1 MAPEPAQG
9 KLGAI
14 VFVITSTVLVVGG
27 VVLALVFSRSQQ
39 SDTSSRPGLGVL
51 PTAPATVP
59 HTRSVASSAATPTG
73 GGVWPTGVTAWTVVI
88 ATLAKHGHPRAAAE
102 RIASSVQAPG
112 LVARVLDS
120 SLHPRLRPDLWI
132 VFAGRYSSRA
142 LALRA
147 ARQLHASGTPRAVV
161 ERLTG

>member
-1 MAPEPAQG
+1 M
-9 KLGAI
+9 
-14 VFVITSTVLVVGG
+14 ITSTVLVVGG

-51 PTAPATVP
+51 PTAPATVLAHP
-59 HTRSVASSAATPTG
+59 IRGLERGNRERRRRLADV
-73 GGVWPTGVTAWTVVI
+73 GVTAWTVVL

-102 RIASSVQAPG
+102 RIASSVQVPG
-112 LVARVLDS
+112 LVAHVLDS

>member
-1 MAPEPAQG
+1 VAPDPAEG
-9 KLGAI
+9 KTGAI
-14 VFVITSTVLVVGG
+14 VFVITSAVLVVGG
-27 VVLALVFSRSQQ
+27 VVLALLFSRSQQ
-39 SDTSSRPGLGVL
+39 SDTSSQPGVGVL

-59 HTRSVASSAATPTG
+59 QTRSVASSAATATG
-73 GGVWPTGVTAWTVVI
+73 GGTWPAGATGWTVVI

-102 RIASSVQAPG
+102 RIAASVEAPG
-112 LVARVLDS
+112 LAAHVLDS
-120 SLHPRLRPDLWI
+120 SLHPRLRPGLWI
-132 VFAGRYSSRA
+132 VFAGRFSSRA

>member
-1 MAPEPAQG
+1 M
-9 KLGAI
+9 
-14 VFVITSTVLVVGG
+14 
-27 VVLALVFSRSQQ
+27 
-39 SDTSSRPGLGVL
+39 
-51 PTAPATVP
+51 
-59 HTRSVASSAATPTG
+59 ASSAATASG
-73 GGVWPTGVTAWTVVI
+73 GGVWPTGVSAWTVVI

-112 LVARVLDS
+112 LVAHVLDS

-161 ERLTG
+161 ERLTGEVTGNVRRFAGVRRHLAVSSVRARLIIRIALPCVLARYP